1 MGIEPIVGRDTC
13 RGEGFARIGYRYCAW
28 ANDHQKRTITDMCG
42 LIDQARS
49 GGFELTVAGEGVVA
63 KDQLVGFDDIELVKD
78 LDMVGLRQEMECKAS
93 A

>member
-1 MGIEPIVGRDTC
+1 
-13 RGEGFARIGYRYCAW
+13 
-28 ANDHQKRTITDMCG
+28 MCG

>member
-1 MGIEPIVGRDTC
+1 
-13 RGEGFARIGYRYCAW
+13 
-28 ANDHQKRTITDMCG
+28 MCG

-63 KDQLVGFDDIELVKD
+63 KDQLVGFNDVELVKD
-78 LDMVGLRQEMECKAS
+78 PDLVGLRQEMERKAS